1 MAFWAEDELHD
12 FDLLYETS
20 GSTAA
25 LTHQGRRRKQRK
37 RKRSM
42 PLIRH
47 EVKVKIRVW
56 TTTVLYIYGTK
67 YEW

>member
-25 LTHQGRRRKQRK
+25 LTKEEEENKERGKEACPSSDMK
-37 RKRSM
+37 
-42 PLIRH
+42 
-47 EVKVKIRVW
+47 
-56 TTTVLYIYGTK
+56 
-67 YEW
+67 